1 MRWSKLRSLIEGR
14 FCPALAGRLAIH
26 SAAYG
31 NCSCGHCWITL
42 DKEVIA
48 NFCTRAYYNKKSG
61 YFEPGSENSMYGHQ
75 LVMYGEMS
83 RQGAYKSM
91 FDYIHTLSLQQAL
104 DSQDVLVQALSI
116 VDKRLGRRRLEALNI
131 DSLHPLA
138 NSLLSI
144 RKAAELGLMAGAA

>member
-1 MRWSKLRSLIEGR
+1 MRWSKLRSLIEDR
-14 FCPALAGRLAIH
+14 FCTALAGRLAIH

-48 NFCTRAYYNKKSG
+48 NFCTRAYYNRKSG
-61 YFEPGSENSMYGHQ
+61 YFETGSENSMYEHQ
-75 LVMYGEMS
+75 LVMYGEVS

-91 FDYIHTLSLQQAL
+91 FDYVHTLSLEQAI
-104 DSQDVLVQALSI
+104 DSQDVLVQALSV
-116 VDKRLGRRRLEALNI
+116 VDKRLGKRRLATLKA

-138 NSLLSI
+138 SSLLSI
-144 RKAAELGLMAGAA
+144 RKAAELTQVASSA